1 MEDQA
6 QLAALD
12 GKITQTAKLKEMRNA
27 EKTAK
32 IFHRIKV
39 IQGVAS
45 NKGFT
50 SIEVVPAD

>member
-27 EKTAK
+27 EKTAEM
-32 IFHRIKV
+32 FHRIKV